1 VIKIHSRATI
11 ATMRSVLCNIFVRIV
26 GAEAV
31 ISTNGYCIDRKDDPV
46 QLRMDDI

>member
-1 VIKIHSRATI
+1 MFDIAATVDLI
-11 ATMRSVLCNIFVRIV
+11 MIGEVSVRIV

-31 ISTNGYCIDRKDDPV
+31 ISTIDNCIDRKDDDPV